1 MSATASPTPDPRPA
15 GPARDGVPGASDA
28 ITAEVT
34 AWPGVHTATGERGE
48 WSFRIDRREIG
59 HLHGDRVM
67 HAAFPKAV
75 WRELHEAGRV
85 GHHPVFPGSE
95 GWAARDIR
103 SEDDVRDVV
112 ALLRLNYARIT
123 ERHPA
128 SAG

>member
-1 MSATASPTPDPRPA
+1 MNAPATPTPDPSDV
-15 GPARDGVPGASDA
+15 ARARLGVPGASDT

-34 AWPGVHTATGERGE
+34 SWPGVHTATGERGE

-103 SEDDVRDVV
+103 DADDVRDVI
-112 ALLRLNYARIT
+112 ALLRLNYDRT
-123 ERHPA
+123 MERHPA
-128 SAG
+128 AAG